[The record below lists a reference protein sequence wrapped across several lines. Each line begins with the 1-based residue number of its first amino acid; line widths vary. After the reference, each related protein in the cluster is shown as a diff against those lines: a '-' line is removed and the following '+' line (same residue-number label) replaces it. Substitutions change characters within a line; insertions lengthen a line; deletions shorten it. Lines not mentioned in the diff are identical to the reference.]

1 MGHKV
6 HPYGFRIGIIKP
18 WLAKW
23 YADRDYATL
32 LQEDMRIRELVA
44 RQLSNASVSQ
54 VEIERGINH
63 VTVTVHTAKPG
74 IVIGKGGANVEALRT
89 NVGKLTNKKVKLE
102 IKEIL
107 QPELDGML
115 LAQNVAGQLERRIAF
130 RKAIK
135 QSIQRTIKAGAKGV
149 KIQVSGR
156 LGGSEMSRT
165 EWDKEGR
172 IPLGTLRADISYGV
186 VHAHT
191 TYGRIG
197 VKAWVYRGEQL
208 GERPGS
214 ARTEPRAA
222 RRGAAG
228 TRRSA
233 GGTRAAPGGAI
244 TEPTAG
250 RVEASEADPRIAA
263 TDGRRKDVPQAD
275 EAQLTEPQEQ
285 VGAPSEPA
293 PTAAPVESEQVAS
306 TAEATQQ
313 APPADADEVAGTPP
327 SDVTPAETAT
337 EAEAPTGSTAAA
349 EEPPSAEASAPEAPA
364 KAEAPAEAEA
374 PAKAEASAGD
384 ASPAAEKAPAKK
396 PAARKPA
403 AKKPAAKKPAAK
415 KAAPKTRAAKKP
427 AKES

>member
-1 MGHKV
+1 VGHKV

-214 ARTEPRAA
+214 ARTEPRAP
-222 RRGAAG
+222 RRTAAGAATRTRTATPAAG
-228 TRRSA
+228 TRTRS
-233 GGTRAAPGGAI
+233 RAASAEI
-244 TEPTAG
+244 
-250 RVEASEADPRIAA
+250 V
-263 TDGRRKDVPQAD
+263 AD
-275 EAQLTEPQEQ
+275 EAQVEAAQ
-285 VGAPSEPA
+285 VDAPEVETPNVEVVQDA
-293 PTAAPVESEQVAS
+293 PTVEAP
-306 TAEATQQ
+306 
-313 APPADADEVAGTPP
+313 
-327 SDVTPAETAT
+327 
-337 EAEAPTGSTAAA
+337 EAEAAIPEVESIEVEPLEPSSDDEPKA
-349 EEPPSAEASAPEAPA
+349 EES
-364 KAEAPAEAEA
+364 
-374 PAKAEASAGD
+374 
-384 ASPAAEKAPAKK
+384 
-396 PAARKPA
+396 
-403 AKKPAAKKPAAK
+403 
-415 KAAPKTRAAKKP
+415 
-427 AKES
+427 

>member
-1 MGHKV
+1 VGHKV

-89 NVGKLTNKKVKLE
+89 NIGKLTDKKVKLE

-214 ARTEPRAA
+214 ARTEPRAP
-222 RRGAAG
+222 RRAAATTG
-228 TRRSA
+228 TRSRAASSA
-233 GGTRAAPGGAI
+233 GGTRGRGRAA
-244 TEPTAG
+244 
-250 RVEASEADPRIAA
+250 V
-263 TDGRRKDVPQAD
+263 AD
-275 EAQLTEPQEQ
+275 EAASPVEEPQTE
-285 VGAPSEPA
+285 A
-293 PTAAPVESEQVAS
+293 TPVETQVE
-306 TAEATQQ
+306 TPVAEPQT
-313 APPADADEVAGTPP
+313 DAVTTTVEEPVEVA
-327 SDVTPAETAT
+327 AT
-337 EAEAPTGSTAAA
+337 EAA
-349 EEPPSAEASAPEAPA
+349 EPEA
-364 KAEAPAEAEA
+364 AEAPA
-374 PAKAEASAGD
+374 PKAKATEGADPADAADGD
-384 ASPAAEKAPAKK
+384 AEPKAEG
-396 PAARKPA
+396 
-403 AKKPAAKKPAAK
+403 
-415 KAAPKTRAAKKP
+415 
-427 AKES
+427 S

>member
-44 RQLSNASVSQ
+44 KQLANASVSQ

-214 ARTEPRAA
+214 ARTEPRAP
-222 RRGAAG
+222 RRAAAG
-228 TRRSA
+228 APARARTATRTAATTSRASA
-233 GGTRAAPGGAI
+233 ATAVEEPTTAAEP
-244 TEPTAG
+244 TEPVAPQ
-250 RVEASEADPRIAA
+250 V
-263 TDGRRKDVPQAD
+263 DVTEQA
-275 EAQLTEPQEQ
+275 
-285 VGAPSEPA
+285 
-293 PTAAPVESEQVAS
+293 
-306 TAEATQQ
+306 TAEASSPELEAPNPPTG
-313 APPADADEVAGTPP
+313 ATEDVPPA
-327 SDVTPAETAT
+327 AETAPDT
-337 EAEAPTGSTAAA
+337 Q
-349 EEPPSAEASAPEAPA
+349 PPAT
-364 KAEAPAEAEA
+364 
-374 PAKAEASAGD
+374 
-384 ASPAAEKAPAKK
+384 PAAEVGAADDAPGAEK
-396 PAARKPA
+396 PAE
-403 AKKPAAKKPAAK
+403 
-415 KAAPKTRAAKKP
+415 
-427 AKES
+427 ES

>member
-1 MGHKV
+1 VGHKV

-89 NVGKLTNKKVKLE
+89 NVGKLTDKKVKLE
-102 IKEIL
+102 IKEVL

-208 GERPGS
+208 GDRPGS

-228 TRRSA
+228 TRP
-233 GGTRAAPGGAI
+233 TRGGARPA
-244 TEPTAG
+244 TPTSTEEPTAG
-250 RVEASEADPRIAA
+250 RVEAANVGASPEADQ
-263 TDGRRKDVPQAD
+263 RRKDLPQAD
-275 EAQLTEPQEQ
+275 AAQLDEQ
-285 VGAPSEPA
+285 PEALVSAPASTPA
-293 PTAAPVESEQVAS
+293 PTAAPVEATQVAA
-306 TAEATQQ
+306 TTEAAEQ
-313 APPADADEVAGTPP
+313 AAPADAAEIAAAPEVAEPE
-327 SDVTPAETAT
+327 ETQT
-337 EAEAPTGSTAAA
+337 EAAIEPPA
-349 EEPPSAEASAPEAPA
+349 EEPAVADAAADEPAEASAADAAPA
-364 KAEAPAEAEA
+364 KA
-374 PAKAEASAGD
+374 
-384 ASPAAEKAPAKK
+384 
-396 PAARKPA
+396 
-403 AKKPAAKKPAAK
+403 
-415 KAAPKTRAAKKP
+415 KAAPKPKKKAP
-427 AKES
+427 RKSAAKES

>member
-1 MGHKV
+1 LGHKV

-89 NVGKLTNKKVKLE
+89 NIGKLTDKKVKLE

-208 GERPGS
+208 GDRPGS
-214 ARTEPRAA
+214 ARTEPRAP
-222 RRGAAG
+222 RRAAATAG
-228 TRRSA
+228 TRTRAASST
-233 GGTRAAPGGAI
+233 GTRAR
-244 TEPTAG
+244 G
-250 RVEASEADPRIAA
+250 RAA
-263 TDGRRKDVPQAD
+263 VAD
-275 EAQLTEPQEQ
+275 EAATAVEEPLTESAQVEAPQVEEPQ
-285 VGAPSEPA
+285 AGA
-293 PTAAPVESEQVAS
+293 V
-306 TAEATQQ
+306 
-313 APPADADEVAGTPP
+313 
-327 SDVTPAETAT
+327 VTPAEEAVEPTPTEAT
-337 EAEAPTGSTAAA
+337 EPEAVETES
-349 EEPPSAEASAPEAPA
+349 PSAESTEPTEAASGDADEP
-364 KAEAPAEAEA
+364 KAE
-374 PAKAEASAGD
+374 
-384 ASPAAEKAPAKK
+384 
-396 PAARKPA
+396 
-403 AKKPAAKKPAAK
+403 
-415 KAAPKTRAAKKP
+415 
-427 AKES
+427 ES

>member
-1 MGHKV
+1 VGHKV

-44 RQLSNASVSQ
+44 KQLSNASVSQ

-89 NVGKLTNKKVKLE
+89 NVGKLTDKKVKLE

-115 LAQNVAGQLERRIAF
+115 VAQNVAGQLERRIAF

-135 QSIQRTIKAGAKGV
+135 QSIQRSIKAGAKGV

-186 VHAHT
+186 VLART
-191 TYGRIG
+191 TYGAIG

-208 GERPGS
+208 GDRPGS
-214 ARTEPRAA
+214 ARTEPRAPRRAPATTGSRGNGRTTDEAPRPA
-222 RRGAAG
+222 RAP
-228 TRRSA
+228 RRS
-233 GGTRAAPGGAI
+233 TR
-244 TEPTAG
+244 T
-250 RVEASEADPRIAA
+250 
-263 TDGRRKDVPQAD
+263 
-275 EAQLTEPQEQ
+275 
-285 VGAPSEPA
+285 
-293 PTAAPVESEQVAS
+293 
-306 TAEATQQ
+306 TAEAT
-313 APPADADEVAGTPP
+313 ATEATAADETA
-327 SDVTPAETAT
+327 AEATAT
-337 EAEAPTGSTAAA
+337 EATAAA
-349 EEPPSAEASAPEAPA
+349 ETAAEVTAAEPTGAETLTERAVAPVEPEAAPVADQPA
-364 KAEAPAEAEA
+364 ASVEAEA
-374 PAKAEASAGD
+374 PAAEAPEADGATASAQTETTE
-384 ASPAAEKAPAKK
+384 PADE
-396 PAARKPA
+396 
-403 AKKPAAKKPAAK
+403 
-415 KAAPKTRAAKKP
+415 P